1 MFKILNN
8 DQHLP
13 QTIWQFGVNMHYVC
27 IEDNVIVSILGYA
40 PNVPD
45 TVSVVEI
52 SDADAEL
59 ITAQTSYF
67 DLVTKTVKAV
77 DASVTAQKTQDLAN
91 AEQLEFLRSTD
102 WQILRHLRQQTL
114 GQTTT
119 LTDAEFLTLE
129 QQRAD
134 AAASVI

>member
-1 MFKILNN
+1 
-8 DQHLP
+8 
-13 QTIWQFGVNMHYVC
+13 MHYVC

-114 GQTTT
+114 GHTTT